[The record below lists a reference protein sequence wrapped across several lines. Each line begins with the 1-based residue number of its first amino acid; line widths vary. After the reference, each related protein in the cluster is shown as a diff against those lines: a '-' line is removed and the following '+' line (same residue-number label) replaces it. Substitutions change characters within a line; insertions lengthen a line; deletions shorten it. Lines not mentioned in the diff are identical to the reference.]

1 MLVGVGGAHV
11 VCLEKGGV
19 RFCPPGLYL
28 AKCVVS
34 REKGRT
40 DVVDRYTARVE
51 RIHRWNGQEIAEGAP
66 SLPDHL
72 HPKLLL
78 GSR

>member
-1 MLVGVGGAHV
+1 MPR
-11 VCLEKGGV
+11 KGTSAVLPTGSPFGNV
-19 RFCPPGLYL
+19 
-28 AKCVVS
+28 CVVS

-51 RIHRWNGQEIAEGAP
+51 RIQCRWNGQEIAEEVP
-66 SLPDHL
+66 SSPDHL